1 MNLLENEEVN
11 KRSKM
16 SKVTMTIISIMI
28 LILVAVAIW
37 LGLVISDLQKNM
49 VKLTIDAKKVKSFT
63 SQMFLFEDD
72 TIYVSIKDFAPLVGY
87 TVYKGDHKSENE
99 TMGYIQNSFEEASYT
114 LNSNKIYKQLLTE
127 TDNEYYTIEKMVKM
141 ENDKLYMSLDGI
153 QIATNSSIAYNEST
167 KQFTVYTLP
176 YLATYYAARNK
187 DSVLLDEKVDYSN
200 KKAILYKLVVVQNA
214 NKQYGVRSIDG
225 TEIIGAKYKSIKFM
239 ESTQDFIVTSDDD
252 KMGIMSSEGKTKIS
266 ANYDEIR
273 QIQKDLKLYLVRNDK
288 KYGVINQNENIILHI
303 EYDSIGIDISKYQ
316 TNYTYSNHEKNRY
329 VLFKNCIPVEKNSK
343 WGIFDISGRNL
354 VPVEYDEI
362 GCSKG
367 STNGSKIN
375 LLMIPEYA
383 AIVVR
388 KGNQYGLVNY
398 SGEVILNCVL
408 DSFYIDIETGKALYK
423 MEQGT
428 QKNLSV
434 EAWMIQQGIPKVN
447 PTDDDITVDEIQ
459 LDDEI
464 IRNEVTS
471 SSGTQTTNEVSSET
485 TNVNSNGTNSETTQT
500 NNSTS
505 ETMQTNNSG
514 SETTEQTV
522 QANTTLSV
530 TTNQTN

>member
-11 KRSKM
+11 KRSKL
-16 SKVTMTIISIMI
+16 SKVTMVIISVII
-28 LILVAVAIW
+28 LILVGVAIW
-37 LGLVISDLQKNM
+37 LGVTISDLQKNM
-49 VKLTIDAKKVKSFT
+49 VKLTIDTKKVKKFT

-99 TMGYIQNSFEEASYT
+99 TMGYIQNGFEEASYT

-127 TDNEYYTIEKMVKM
+127 TDNEYYTIEKMIKM

-153 QIATNSSIAYNEST
+153 QIATNSSIAYNEAT

-176 YLATYYAARNK
+176 YLTKYYATKNK
-187 DSVLLDEKVDYSN
+187 DSVLLDEKADYTN
-200 KKAILYKLVVVQNA
+200 KKAILYKMVVVQNA
-214 NKQYGVRSIDG
+214 NKQYGVRTIDG

-239 ESTQDFIVTSDDD
+239 ESTQDFIVTSDDN
-252 KMGIMSSEGKTKIS
+252 KMGIMSAEGKTKIS
-266 ANYDEIR
+266 ANYDEIK

-303 EYDSIGIDISKYQ
+303 EYDNIGIDISKYT
-316 TNYTYSNHEKNRY
+316 TNYAYSNHEKNRY
-329 VLFKNCIPVEKNSK
+329 VLFNNCIPVEKNSK

-367 STNGSKIN
+367 SVNGSKIN
-375 LLMIPEYA
+375 MLMIPEYA

-388 KGNQYGLVNY
+388 KESKYGLANY
-398 SGEVILNCVL
+398 SGEQILPCVL
-408 DSFYIDIETGKALYK
+408 DSFYIDIEEGKALYK
-423 MEQGT
+423 MEQDK

-447 PTDDDITVDEIQ
+447 PTDEDITLDEMQIRD
-459 LDDEI
+459 DDERPSI
-464 IRNEVTS
+464 EN
-471 SSGTQTTNEVSSET
+471 
-485 TNVNSNGTNSETTQT
+485 
-500 NNSTS
+500 
-505 ETMQTNNSG
+505 
-514 SETTEQTV
+514 V
-522 QANTTLSV
+522 QANSEV
-530 TTNQTN
+530 YVDEVFSNVMSNQ